1 MNWAWTSKLLADLRS
16 FNENITGKPAEWVT
30 PEWKSGA
37 SSSSLVLAII
47 LGIFTFV
54 DVLGEIGGSGVGF
67 SRILIYTISVAL
79 AALFATWVISTV
91 LLLGTFKKSP
101 ATAILS
107 IISSLLILS
116 VVRKFGGFI
125 LIEANWDVVWA
136 NRVNL
141 AIGPFF
147 TSGVTQ
153 PNISNETWRLWPTI
167 YLVAIL
173 IGATYGTLKDR
184 AGKFLIP
191 FSLFSMIC
199 LFAIWNPNHINYEP
213 RTTFLLFGGALA
225 CTYISFGTVHLYS
238 LRAEEYLV
246 NRINSWVA
254 VASVLTFILTMF
266 LLDPPDW
273 FIKIDFYFG
282 VERYNLGFHFVA
294 AEGIHLFGHHFV
306 VAKGVAPLEWGGLF
320 LNLLVSVAACVIGSG
335 IAVLLAF
342 GRRSELPLFR
352 LPSIGII
359 EVVRSGPL
367 VAWLFIAF
375 FLVPDIIRPIYD
387 ADSVMRTIMII
398 SLFGGCYMAEV
409 LRGGLQAVPHG
420 QIEAAIALGLS
431 PLQTKLYVELPS
443 AIRTTLPAIV
453 SIFIG
458 LWKDTT
464 LVYLVGVLD
473 FFNVVKFLAS
483 TDKEFLGDYR
493 EPLFFAGFIFWVFA
507 FYMSR
512 ISRRI
517 EAKLGL
523 VKEGGGEAT

>member
-1 MNWAWTSKLLADLRS
+1 MFADLRN
-16 FNENITGKPAEWVT
+16 FNENITGKPADWVT

-37 SSSSLVLAII
+37 SRSSLALAII
-47 LGIFTFV
+47 LGVFTFV
-54 DVLGEIGGSGVGF
+54 DVLGETGSSGAGF
-67 SRILIYTISVAL
+67 ARIILYTVLVAL

-91 LLLGTFKKSP
+91 LLQATFKKNP
-101 ATAILS
+101 TTAILS

-116 VVRKFGGFI
+116 IVKKFGGFI

-153 PNISNETWRLWPTI
+153 PHIANETWRLWPTI

-173 IGATYGTLKDR
+173 IGATYGTIKER

-191 FSLFSMIC
+191 FSLFSLIC
-199 LFAIWNPNHINYEP
+199 LFAIWNPNHINYNP
-213 RTTFLLFGGALA
+213 GATLLLFGGALA
-225 CTYISFGTVHLYS
+225 CAYISFGAVYYYS
-238 LRAEEYLV
+238 LTAEEYLV

-254 VASVLTFILTMF
+254 IASVLTFVLTMV
-266 LLDPPDW
+266 LLDPPDRLVEAGL
-273 FIKIDFYFG
+273 IDF
-282 VERYNLGFHFVA
+282 N
-294 AEGIHLFGHHFV
+294 LFGHHFV
-306 VAKGVAPLEWGGLF
+306 AEEGVAPLEWGGLF
-320 LNLLVSVAACVIGSG
+320 INLIFSVAACVIGSG

-342 GRRSELPLFR
+342 GRRSELPFFKW
-352 LPSIGII
+352 PSVGII
-359 EVVRSGPL
+359 EIVRSGPL

-375 FLVPDIIRPIYD
+375 FLVPDIIRPIYE
-387 ADSVMRTIMII
+387 ADSVMRTIIII

-431 PLQTKLYVELPS
+431 PMQTKLYVELPS

-473 FFNVVKFLAS
+473 FFNVAKVLAS

>member
-91 LLLGTFKKSP
+91 LLLGTFKKTP

-213 RTTFLLFGGALA
+213 RTTLLLFGGALA

-254 VASVLTFILTMF
+254 IVSVLTFVLTMI
-266 LLDPPDW
+266 LLDPPDR
-273 FIKIDFYFG
+273 F
-282 VERYNLGFHFVA
+282 VEAGWM
-294 AEGIHLFGHHFV
+294 E
-306 VAKGVAPLEWGGLF
+306 KGVAPLEWGGLF
-320 LNLLVSVAACVIGSG
+320 INLMVSVAACVIGSG

-342 GRRSELPLFR
+342 GRRSELPFFR

-375 FLVPDIIRPIYD
+375 FLLPDIIRPIYE

-473 FFNVVKFLAS
+473 FFNVAKFLAS

>member
-1 MNWAWTSKLLADLRS
+1 MLFRSCTNGGIKIEVGVDDNDDGTLQLNEIDQTIFVCDGSDGSDGADGNGSASASTMLTSISAPTLAACDAGGRIMKQGLDNGDGGGTAQNGILESGEVDYTTTFCSNYMIGLIKDVNSIGTSGSYRQGIVFIS
-16 FNENITGKPAEWVT
+16 SVSYFMANDGTSGKEL
-30 PEWKSGA
+30 WKGDGTTAGTVMVKDIFSGA

-54 DVLGEIGGSGVGF
+54 DVLGEIGGSGVGL

-141 AIGPFF
+141 TIGPFF

-213 RTTFLLFGGALA
+213 RTTLLLFGGALA

-238 LRAEEYLV
+238 SRAEESLD
-246 NRINSWVA
+246 RK
-254 VASVLTFILTMF
+254 SV
-266 LLDPPDW
+266 
-273 FIKIDFYFG
+273 
-282 VERYNLGFHFVA
+282 V
-294 AEGIHLFGHHFV
+294 
-306 VAKGVAPLEWGGLF
+306 
-320 LNLLVSVAACVIGSG
+320 
-335 IAVLLAF
+335 
-342 GRRSELPLFR
+342 
-352 LPSIGII
+352 
-359 EVVRSGPL
+359 
-367 VAWLFIAF
+367 
-375 FLVPDIIRPIYD
+375 
-387 ADSVMRTIMII
+387 
-398 SLFGGCYMAEV
+398 
-409 LRGGLQAVPHG
+409 
-420 QIEAAIALGLS
+420 
-431 PLQTKLYVELPS
+431 
-443 AIRTTLPAIV
+443 
-453 SIFIG
+453 
-458 LWKDTT
+458 
-464 LVYLVGVLD
+464 
-473 FFNVVKFLAS
+473 
-483 TDKEFLGDYR
+483 
-493 EPLFFAGFIFWVFA
+493 
-507 FYMSR
+507 
-512 ISRRI
+512 
-517 EAKLGL
+517 
-523 VKEGGGEAT
+523 

>member
-1 MNWAWTSKLLADLRS
+1 
-16 FNENITGKPAEWVT
+16 
-30 PEWKSGA
+30 
-37 SSSSLVLAII
+37 
-47 LGIFTFV
+47 
-54 DVLGEIGGSGVGF
+54 
-67 SRILIYTISVAL
+67 
-79 AALFATWVISTV
+79 
-91 LLLGTFKKSP
+91 
-101 ATAILS
+101 
-107 IISSLLILS
+107 
-116 VVRKFGGFI
+116 
-125 LIEANWDVVWA
+125 
-136 NRVNL
+136 
-141 AIGPFF
+141 
-147 TSGVTQ
+147 
-153 PNISNETWRLWPTI
+153 
-167 YLVAIL
+167 
-173 IGATYGTLKDR
+173 
-184 AGKFLIP
+184 
-191 FSLFSMIC
+191 
-199 LFAIWNPNHINYEP
+199 
-213 RTTFLLFGGALA
+213 
-225 CTYISFGTVHLYS
+225 
-238 LRAEEYLV
+238 
-246 NRINSWVA
+246 
-254 VASVLTFILTMF
+254 
-266 LLDPPDW
+266 
-273 FIKIDFYFG
+273 
-282 VERYNLGFHFVA
+282 
-294 AEGIHLFGHHFV
+294 
-306 VAKGVAPLEWGGLF
+306 GLF
-320 LNLLVSVAACVIGSG
+320 LNLMVSVAACVIGSG
-335 IAVLLAF
+335 IAVLLAL
-342 GRRSELPLFR
+342 GRRSELPFFR

-375 FLVPDIIRPIYD
+375 FLLPDIIRPIYE

-473 FFNVVKFLAS
+473 FFNVAKFLAS